1 MLLRTRLGPRRDRRG
16 LPLQSGVLLLV
27 FSQETGVVSGAVG
40 ADKVRGGF
48 SGDRVWFGK
57 RKAGFQML
65 AHRFGEGCKVGSLV
79 RFLWWGPL
87 CAR

>member
-1 MLLRTRLGPRRDRRG
+1 MLLRTRLGLWRDRRG
-16 LPLQSGVLLLV
+16 LPLQSGVLLWV

-48 SGDRVWFGK
+48 SGDR
-57 RKAGFQML
+57 AGFQKML
-65 AHRFGEGCKVGSLV
+65 AYRFGEGCKVGSLV